1 MSKITS
7 GVFPVHTNQFSIGTK
22 GAASEEADILPIAE
36 MSTFSLSIDGTVE
49 EWTPFETEGWIK
61 RLLTGKSLTISLS
74 GKRCIGDA
82 GNDYV
87 SDSMMGMGQECS
99 TVFKWVLPNGATLKF
114 ECVLNVKNNGGGDST
129 NVGPLEFDVM
139 SSGKPVFTP
148 AS

>member
-7 GVFPVHTNQFSIGTK
+7 GVFPVHTNKFLIGTK

-61 RLLTGKSLTISLS
+61 RLLTGKSLTVSLS

-99 TVFKWVLPNGATLKF
+99 TVFQWVLPNGATLKF